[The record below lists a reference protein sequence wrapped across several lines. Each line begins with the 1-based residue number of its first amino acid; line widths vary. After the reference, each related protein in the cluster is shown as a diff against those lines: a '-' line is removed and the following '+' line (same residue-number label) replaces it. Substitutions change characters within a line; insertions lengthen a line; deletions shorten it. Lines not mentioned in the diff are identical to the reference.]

1 MKKFLILA
9 SILFLGGFTLANTQL
24 DQAISWM
31 NTNGLTKF
39 TNATDFMATKSL
51 RRDEATKFFVQYAT
65 EILGRTPD
73 TSKTSCNFSDL
84 SKARPDLK
92 DLIKESCQLGLFQ
105 GTNGKFMPTQSL
117 TNAQAITV
125 LIRMIDG
132 QKDETQGHFAQKYFE
147 KAQELG
153 IMNGLLLNSTANF
166 DKLTTRGEVG
176 ILLYNSSNLDNTGA
190 VSPIIPNSSSNK
202 EITLT
207 DAGKKITSSI
217 HLTQG
222 LHKFKLSYNGESNFS
237 VTLLDS
243 EGNYI
248 ALLANEI
255 GDTSSSIGV
264 KIEKEGDY
272 LFNVTAEGTWT
283 ITTDYSTPR
292 VNVMQSTLNDVGGK
306 IIGPFNLTQGLHKFK
321 LSHNGES
328 NFSVTLLYNN
338 GDYISL
344 LANEIGNANSSL
356 GVRIDKSGDY
366 YFNIT
371 ADGTW
376 TIEEY
381 K

>member
-9 SILFLGGFTLANTQL
+9 SILFLGWFTLANTQL

-31 NTNGLTKF
+31 NTNWLTKF

-65 EILGRTPD
+65 EILWRTPD

-105 GTNGKFMPTQSL
+105 WTNWKFMPTQSL

-147 KAQELG
+147 KAQELW
-153 IMNGLLLNSTANF
+153 IMNWLLLNSTANF
-166 DKLTTRGEVG
+166 DKLTTRWEVG

-217 HLTQG
+217 HLTQW
-222 LHKFKLSYNGESNFS
+222 LHKFKLSYNWESNFS

-243 EGNYI
+243 EWNYI

-292 VNVMQSTLNDVGGK
+292 VNVMQSTLNDVWGK
-306 IIGPFNLTQGLHKFK
+306 IIWPFNLTQWLHKFK
-321 LSHNGES
+321 LSHNWES

-338 GDYISL
+338 WDYISL